1 MERYSKIFY
10 SVIKKNKGVYFLMK
24 QSKVL
29 IPTKKEAP
37 SDAEALSHK
46 MMIRAGYIY
55 QVSAGVWS
63 YLPLAYRVIRKVENI
78 IRDEMDKAGAVEMLM
93 PGLLPADLWKE
104 SGRYESYG
112 DNLFKLKD
120 RRDRD
125 FILGPTHEET
135 FTEVLR
141 DSIKS
146 YKKLPLVVYQLQD
159 KFRDEDRPRY
169 GILRGKE
176 FEMLD
181 GYSFSADQE
190 GLDEAYNNQAKAYR
204 NIFDRI
210 GLNYKVILADSGT
223 MGGKN
228 SQEFSAPAEV
238 GEDIIAYTDGDYA
251 ANIEKA
257 ESKFT
262 GVQQTAAPAPIEK
275 KATPG
280 AHTVDEA
287 AESLDLDPNQ
297 VIKTMLYIAKMSE
310 DEYQPVLVLMR
321 GDDEVNEAKV
331 TNALDCEELELATEE
346 DAEKYLNAHPGS
358 LGPVGVGEEVKI
370 LADNYVKVLVNM
382 ACGANEDGYHYV
394 NANIDRDFRVD
405 QFGDFRNVKEGE
417 IAPDGQPL
425 KFTPGIEIGH
435 IFKLGTHYSSKLGA
449 QVLDSNGRLTD
460 VIMGSYG
467 IGVTRL
473 LSAVAEQNADEN
485 GLVWPDSIAPFDV
498 HVIPVNAKK
507 EDQMAMADKIDQQL
521 TEAGYE
527 VLVDDRK
534 ERAGV
539 KFADSDLI
547 GIPIRVTV
555 GKKAQDGIVEIKIR
569 KTGETVEVKQEELVN
584 TVGILLKQL
593 NEEKNK

>member
-1 MERYSKIFY
+1 
-10 SVIKKNKGVYFLMK
+10 MK

-297 VIKTMLYIAKMSE
+297 VIKSMLYIAKMSE

-321 GDDEVNEAKV
+321 GNDEVNDAKV

-394 NANIDRDFRVD
+394 NANIDRNFRVD

-485 GLVWPDSIAPFDV
+485 GLFWPDSIAPFDV

>member
-1 MERYSKIFY
+1 MRQSKI
-10 SVIKKNKGVYFLMK
+10 
-24 QSKVL
+24 L

-63 YLPLAYRVIRKVENI
+63 YLPLAYRVIQKVENI
-78 IRDEMDKAGAVEMLM
+78 IRDEMDKADAVEMMM
-93 PGLLPADLWKE
+93 PALLPADLWKE

-135 FTEVLR
+135 FTEVIR

-181 GYSFSADQE
+181 GYSFSADQA
-190 GLDEAYNNQAKAYR
+190 GLDEAYEKQAQAYR
-204 NIFDRI
+204 NIFDRV

-228 SQEFSAPAEV
+228 SQEFSAPAKV

-251 ANIEKA
+251 ANLEKA
-257 ESKFT
+257 TSKFT
-262 GVQQTAAPAPIEK
+262 GVQQTAEPAELAK

-280 AHTVDEA
+280 AHSVDEA
-287 AESLDLDPNQ
+287 AESLGIDADQIL
-297 VIKTMLYIAKMSE
+297 KAMFFMAKIGE
-310 DEYQPVLVLMR
+310 DDYQPVMVLMR
-321 GDDEVNEAKV
+321 GNDEVNEAKV
-331 TNALDCEELELATEE
+331 TDALGCEELTLATEE
-346 DAEKYLNAHPGS
+346 QAVKYLGAHPGS
-358 LGPVGVGEEVKI
+358 LGPVGVGEDVKI

-382 ACGANEDGYHYV
+382 ACGANDDGHHYI

-405 QFGDFRNVKEGE
+405 EFGDFRNVKEGE
-417 IAPDGQPL
+417 IAPDGHPI

-435 IFKLGTHYSSKLGA
+435 IFKLGTHYSDKFGA
-449 QVLDSNGRLTD
+449 QVLNENGRLVD
-460 VIMGSYG
+460 VIMGCYG

-507 EDQMAMADKIDQQL
+507 DDQMAMANAIDEQL
-521 TEAGYE
+521 TAAGYE

-547 GIPIRVTV
+547 GIPIRITI
-555 GKKAQDGIVEIKIR
+555 GKKAADGIVEVKIR
-569 KTGETVEVKQEELVN
+569 KTGETIEVKQEEVAN

-593 NEEKNK
+593 NSED

>member
-1 MERYSKIFY
+1 MRQSKI
-10 SVIKKNKGVYFLMK
+10 
-24 QSKVL
+24 L

-46 MMIRAGYIY
+46 MMVRAGYIY

-78 IRDEMDKAGAVEMLM
+78 IRDEMDKADAVEMMM
-93 PGLLPADLWKE
+93 PALLPADLWKK

-135 FTEVLR
+135 FTEVIR

-181 GYSFSADQE
+181 GYSFSADQA
-190 GLDEAYNNQAKAYR
+190 GLDEAYEKQAQAYR
-204 NIFDRI
+204 NIFDRV

-228 SQEFSAPAEV
+228 SQEFSAPAKV

-251 ANIEKA
+251 ANLEKA
-257 ESKFT
+257 TSKFT
-262 GVQQTAAPAPIEK
+262 GVQQTDAPAELTK

-280 AHTVDEA
+280 AHSVDEA
-287 AESLDLDPNQ
+287 SESLGIDADQIL
-297 VIKTMLYIAKMSE
+297 KAMLFMAKMGE
-310 DEYQPVLVLMR
+310 DDYQPVMVLMR
-321 GDDEVNEAKV
+321 GNDEVNEAKV
-331 TNALDCEELELATEE
+331 TDALDCEELTLATEE
-346 DAEKYLNAHPGS
+346 QAVKYLGAHPGS
-358 LGPVGVGEEVKI
+358 LGPVGVGEDVKI

-382 ACGANEDGYHYV
+382 ACGANDDGHHYI

-405 QFGDFRNVKEGE
+405 EFGDFRNVKEGE
-417 IAPDGQPL
+417 IAPDGHPI

-435 IFKLGTHYSSKLGA
+435 IFKLGTHYSDKFGA
-449 QVLDSNGRLTD
+449 QVLNENGRLVD
-460 VIMGSYG
+460 VIMGCYG

-507 EDQMAMADKIDQQL
+507 DDQMAMANAIDEQL
-521 TEAGYE
+521 TAAGYE

-547 GIPIRVTV
+547 GIPIRITI
-555 GKKAQDGIVEIKIR
+555 GKKAADGIVEVKIR
-569 KTGETVEVKQEELVN
+569 KTGETIEVKQEEVAN

-593 NEEKNK
+593 NSED

>member
-1 MERYSKIFY
+1 MRQSKI
-10 SVIKKNKGVYFLMK
+10 
-24 QSKVL
+24 L

-78 IRDEMDKAGAVEMLM
+78 IRDEMAKADAVEMMM
-93 PGLLPADLWKE
+93 PALLPADLWKE

-135 FTEVLR
+135 FTEVIR

-181 GYSFSADQE
+181 GYSFSADQA
-190 GLDEAYNNQAKAYR
+190 GLDEAYDKQAQAYR
-204 NIFDRI
+204 NIFDRV

-228 SQEFSAPAEV
+228 SQEFSAPAKV
-238 GEDIIAYTDGDYA
+238 GEDVIAYTDGDYA
-251 ANIEKA
+251 ANLEKA
-257 ESKFT
+257 TSKFT
-262 GVQQTAAPAPIEK
+262 GVQQTAEPAELAK
-275 KATPG
+275 KATSG
-280 AHTVDEA
+280 AHSVDEA
-287 AESLDLDPNQ
+287 AASLGVDADQ
-297 VIKTMLYIAKMSE
+297 VLKAMLFMAKMGE
-310 DEYQPVLVLMR
+310 DDYQPVMVLMR
-321 GDDEVNEAKV
+321 GNDEVNEAKV
-331 TNALDCEELELATEE
+331 TDALDCEDLTLATE
-346 DAEKYLNAHPGS
+346 DQAVKYLGAHPGS
-358 LGPVGVGEEVKI
+358 LGPVGVGEDVKI

-382 ACGANEDGYHYV
+382 ACGANDDGHHYI

-417 IAPDGQPL
+417 IAPDGHPI

-435 IFKLGTHYSSKLGA
+435 IFKLGTHYSDKLGA
-449 QVLDSNGRLTD
+449 KVLNENGRLVD

-507 EDQMAMADKIDQQL
+507 DDQMAMANAIDQQL
-521 TEAGYE
+521 TAAGYE

-539 KFADSDLI
+539 KFADADLI
-547 GIPIRVTV
+547 GLPIRITI
-555 GKKAQDGIVEIKIR
+555 GKKAADGIVEVKIR
-569 KTGETVEVKQEELVN
+569 KTGETIEVKQEEVAN

-593 NEEKNK
+593 NSQDK

>member
-1 MERYSKIFY
+1 
-10 SVIKKNKGVYFLMK
+10 MK

-78 IRDEMDKAGAVEMLM
+78 IRNEMDKAGAVEMLM

-141 DSIKS
+141 DSVKS

-238 GEDIIAYTDGDYA
+238 GEDIIAYNDGDYA

-297 VIKTMLYIAKMSE
+297 VIKSMLYIAKMSE

-321 GDDEVNEAKV
+321 GNDEVNDAKV

-346 DAEKYLNAHPGS
+346 DTEKYLNAHPGS

-417 IAPDGQPL
+417 IAPDGKPL

>member
-1 MERYSKIFY
+1 MQQSKI
-10 SVIKKNKGVYFLMK
+10 
-24 QSKVL
+24 L

-46 MMIRAGYIY
+46 MMVRAGYIY
-55 QVSAGVWS
+55 QVSAGVWA
-63 YLPLAYRVIRKVENI
+63 YLPMAYRVIRKVENI
-78 IRDEMDKAGAVEMLM
+78 IRQEMEKAGAVEMMM
-93 PGLLPADLWKE
+93 PALLPADLWKE

-125 FILGPTHEET
+125 FIMGPTHEET
-135 FTEVLR
+135 FTEVIR

-181 GYSFSADQE
+181 GYSFSADQA
-190 GLDEAYNNQAKAYR
+190 GLDQAYDLQARAYR

-210 GLNYKVILADSGT
+210 GLDYKVILADSGT

-228 SQEFSAPAEV
+228 SQESSAPAEV

-251 ANIEKA
+251 ANLEKA
-257 ESKFT
+257 TSKFT
-262 GVQQTAAPAPIEK
+262 GVQQTAEPEKLEK
-275 KATPG
+275 KPTPG
-280 AHTVDEA
+280 AHSVDEA
-287 AESLDLDPNQ
+287 AESLGIDSNQ
-297 VIKTMLYIAKMSE
+297 IIKTMFYMAKMSE
-310 DEYQPVLVLMR
+310 EETQPVLVLMR
-321 GDDEVNEAKV
+321 GNDEVNEAK
-331 TNALDCEELELATEE
+331 LKDELGCEELELADEE
-346 DAEKYLNAHPGS
+346 DAVKYLGAHPGS
-358 LGPVGVGEEVKI
+358 LGPVGVGEDVKI
-370 LADNYVKVLVNM
+370 YADNYVKVMVNM
-382 ACGANEDGYHYV
+382 ACGANDDGHHYI

-417 IAPDGQPL
+417 IAPDGHPI

-435 IFKLGTHYSSKLGA
+435 IFKLGTHYSKKLGA
-449 QVLDSNGRLTD
+449 QVLDNNGRLVD

-467 IGVTRL
+467 IGVSRL
-473 LSAVAEQNADEN
+473 LSAVAEQTADDN

-507 EDQMAMADKIDQQL
+507 ADQMEMANEL
-521 TEAGYE
+521 TVALEKAGYD

-547 GIPIRVTV
+547 GIPIRITV
-555 GKKAQDGIVEIKIR
+555 GKKASDGIVEVKIR
-569 KTGETVEVKQEELVN
+569 KTGETVEVKTEEVVN
-584 TVGILLKQL
+584 TVAILLKQL
-593 NEEKNK
+593 SGQDNAEAK

>member
-1 MERYSKIFY
+1 
-10 SVIKKNKGVYFLMK
+10 MK

-257 ESKFT
+257 ESKFV

-297 VIKTMLYIAKMSE
+297 VIKSMLYMAKMSE

-321 GDDEVNEAKV
+321 GNDEVNEAKV
-331 TNALDCEELELATEE
+331 TNAIDCEELELATEE

-417 IAPDGQPL
+417 IAPDGKPL

>member
-1 MERYSKIFY
+1 
-10 SVIKKNKGVYFLMK
+10 MK

-297 VIKTMLYIAKMSE
+297 VIKSMLYIAKMSE

-321 GDDEVNEAKV
+321 GNDEVKDAKV

>member
-1 MERYSKIFY
+1 MRQSKI
-10 SVIKKNKGVYFLMK
+10 
-24 QSKVL
+24 L

-63 YLPLAYRVIRKVENI
+63 YLPLAYRVIQKVENI
-78 IRDEMDKAGAVEMLM
+78 IRDEMDKADAVEMMM
-93 PGLLPADLWKE
+93 PALLPADLWKE

-135 FTEVLR
+135 FTEVIR

-181 GYSFSADQE
+181 GYSFSADQA
-190 GLDEAYNNQAKAYR
+190 GLDEAYEKQAQAYR
-204 NIFDRI
+204 NIFDRV

-228 SQEFSAPAEV
+228 SQEFSAPAKV

-251 ANIEKA
+251 ANLEKA
-257 ESKFT
+257 TSKFT
-262 GVQQTAAPAPIEK
+262 GVQQTAEPAELAK

-280 AHTVDEA
+280 AHSVDEA
-287 AESLDLDPNQ
+287 AESLGIDADQIL
-297 VIKTMLYIAKMSE
+297 KAMFFMAKIGE
-310 DEYQPVLVLMR
+310 DDYQPVMVLMR
-321 GDDEVNEAKV
+321 GNDEVNEAKV
-331 TNALDCEELELATEE
+331 TDALGCEEFTLATEE
-346 DAEKYLNAHPGS
+346 QAVKYLGAHPGS
-358 LGPVGVGEEVKI
+358 LGPVGVGEDVKI

-382 ACGANEDGYHYV
+382 ACGANDDGHHYI

-405 QFGDFRNVKEGE
+405 EFGDFRNVKEGE
-417 IAPDGQPL
+417 IAPDGHPI

-435 IFKLGTHYSSKLGA
+435 IFKLGTHYSDKFGA
-449 QVLDSNGRLTD
+449 QVLNENGRLVD
-460 VIMGSYG
+460 VIMGCYG

-507 EDQMAMADKIDQQL
+507 DDQMAMANAIDEQL
-521 TEAGYE
+521 TAAGYE

-547 GIPIRVTV
+547 GIPIRITI
-555 GKKAQDGIVEIKIR
+555 GKKAADGIVEVKIR
-569 KTGETVEVKQEELVN
+569 KTGETIEVKQEEVAN

-593 NEEKNK
+593 NSED

>member
-1 MERYSKIFY
+1 MQQSKI
-10 SVIKKNKGVYFLMK
+10 
-24 QSKVL
+24 L

-46 MMIRAGYIY
+46 MMVRAGYIY
-55 QVSAGVWS
+55 QVSAGVWA
-63 YLPLAYRVIRKVENI
+63 YLPMAYRVIRKVENI
-78 IRDEMDKAGAVEMLM
+78 IRQEMEKAGAVEMMM
-93 PGLLPADLWKE
+93 PALLPADLWKE

-125 FILGPTHEET
+125 FIMGPTHEET
-135 FTEVLR
+135 FTEVIR

-181 GYSFSADQE
+181 GYSFSADQA
-190 GLDEAYNNQAKAYR
+190 GLDQAYDLQARAYR

-210 GLNYKVILADSGT
+210 GLDYKVILADSGT

-228 SQEFSAPAEV
+228 LQEFSAPAEV

-251 ANIEKA
+251 ANLEKA
-257 ESKFT
+257 TSKFT
-262 GVQQTAAPAPIEK
+262 GVQQTAEPEKLEK
-275 KATPG
+275 KPTPG
-280 AHTVDEA
+280 AHSVDEA
-287 AESLDLDPNQ
+287 AESLGIDSNQ
-297 VIKTMLYIAKMSE
+297 IIKTMFYMAKMSE
-310 DEYQPVLVLMR
+310 EETQPVLVLMR
-321 GDDEVNEAKV
+321 GNDEVNEAK
-331 TNALDCEELELATEE
+331 LKDELGCEELELADEE
-346 DAEKYLNAHPGS
+346 DAVKYLGAHPGS
-358 LGPVGVGEEVKI
+358 LGPVGVGEDVKI
-370 LADNYVKVLVNM
+370 YADNYVKVMVNM
-382 ACGANEDGYHYV
+382 ACGANDDGHHYI

-417 IAPDGQPL
+417 IAPDGHPI

-435 IFKLGTHYSSKLGA
+435 IFKLGTHYSKKLGA
-449 QVLDSNGRLTD
+449 QVLDNNGRLVD

-467 IGVTRL
+467 IGVSRL
-473 LSAVAEQNADEN
+473 LSAVAEQTADDN

-507 EDQMAMADKIDQQL
+507 ADQMEMANEL
-521 TEAGYE
+521 TVALEKAGYD

-547 GIPIRVTV
+547 GIPIRITV
-555 GKKAQDGIVEIKIR
+555 GKKASDGIVEVKIR
-569 KTGETVEVKQEELVN
+569 KTGETVEVKTEEVVN
-584 TVGILLKQL
+584 TVAILLKQL
-593 NEEKNK
+593 SGQDDAEAK

>member
-1 MERYSKIFY
+1 MRQSKI
-10 SVIKKNKGVYFLMK
+10 
-24 QSKVL
+24 L

-46 MMIRAGYIY
+46 MMVRAGYIY

-78 IRDEMDKAGAVEMLM
+78 IRDEMNKADAVEMMM
-93 PGLLPADLWKE
+93 PALLPADLWKE

-135 FTEVLR
+135 FTEVIR

-181 GYSFSADQE
+181 GYSFSADQA
-190 GLDEAYNNQAKAYR
+190 GLDEAYEKQAQAYR
-204 NIFDRI
+204 NIFDRV

-228 SQEFSAPAEV
+228 SQEFSAPAKV

-251 ANIEKA
+251 ANLEKA
-257 ESKFT
+257 TSKFT
-262 GVQQTAAPAPIEK
+262 GVQQTDAPAELTK

-280 AHTVDEA
+280 AHSVDEA
-287 AESLDLDPNQ
+287 SESLGIDADQIL
-297 VIKTMLYIAKMSE
+297 KAMLFMAKMGE
-310 DEYQPVLVLMR
+310 DDYQPVMVLMR
-321 GDDEVNEAKV
+321 GNDEVNEAKV
-331 TNALDCEELELATEE
+331 TDALDCEELTLATEE
-346 DAEKYLNAHPGS
+346 QAVKYLSAHPGS
-358 LGPVGVGEEVKI
+358 LGPVGVGEDVKI

-382 ACGANEDGYHYV
+382 ACGANDDGHHYI

-405 QFGDFRNVKEGE
+405 EFGDFRNVKEGE
-417 IAPDGQPL
+417 IAPDGHPI

-435 IFKLGTHYSSKLGA
+435 IFKLGTHYSDKFGA
-449 QVLDSNGRLTD
+449 QVLNENGRLVD
-460 VIMGSYG
+460 VIMGCYG

-507 EDQMAMADKIDQQL
+507 DDQMAMANAIDEQL
-521 TEAGYE
+521 TAAGYE

-547 GIPIRVTV
+547 GIPIRITI
-555 GKKAQDGIVEIKIR
+555 GKKAADGIVEVKIR
-569 KTGETVEVKQEELVN
+569 KTGETIEVKQEEVAN

-593 NEEKNK
+593 NSED

>member
-1 MERYSKIFY
+1 
-10 SVIKKNKGVYFLMK
+10 MK

-228 SQEFSAPAEV
+228 SQEFSALAEV

-297 VIKTMLYIAKMSE
+297 VIKSMLYIAKMSE

>member
-1 MERYSKIFY
+1 
-10 SVIKKNKGVYFLMK
+10 MK

-297 VIKTMLYIAKMSE
+297 VIKSMLYIVKMSE

-331 TNALDCEELELATEE
+331 TNALDCEELELATDE

-417 IAPDGQPL
+417 IAPDGKPL

>member
-1 MERYSKIFY
+1 
-10 SVIKKNKGVYFLMK
+10 MK

-297 VIKTMLYIAKMSE
+297 VIKSMLYIAKMSE

-382 ACGANEDGYHYV
+382 ACGANEDGYHYI

-417 IAPDGQPL
+417 IAPDGKPL

-485 GLVWPDSIAPFDV
+485 GLVWPNSIAPFDV

-569 KTGETVEVKQEELVN
+569 KTGETIEVKQEELVN

>member
-1 MERYSKIFY
+1 
-10 SVIKKNKGVYFLMK
+10 MK

-262 GVQQTAAPAPIEK
+262 GVQQTAAPASIEK

-297 VIKTMLYIAKMSE
+297 VIKSMLYIAKMSE

-569 KTGETVEVKQEELVN
+569 KTGEAVEVKQEELVN

>member
-1 MERYSKIFY
+1 
-10 SVIKKNKGVYFLMK
+10 MK

-29 IPTKKEAP
+29 IPTKKEVP

-257 ESKFT
+257 ESKFV

-297 VIKTMLYIAKMSE
+297 VIKSMLYIAKMSE

-331 TNALDCEELELATEE
+331 TNAIDCEELELATEE

-358 LGPVGVGEEVKI
+358 LGPVGVSEEVKI

-382 ACGANEDGYHYV
+382 ACGANEDGYHYI

-417 IAPDGQPL
+417 IAPDGKPL

-584 TVGILLKQL
+584 TVEILLKQL

>member
-1 MERYSKIFY
+1 MRQSKI
-10 SVIKKNKGVYFLMK
+10 
-24 QSKVL
+24 L

-46 MMIRAGYIY
+46 MMVRAGYIY

-78 IRDEMDKAGAVEMLM
+78 IRDEMDKADAVEMMM
-93 PGLLPADLWKE
+93 PALLPADLWKE

-135 FTEVLR
+135 FTEVIR

-181 GYSFSADQE
+181 GYSFSADQA
-190 GLDEAYNNQAKAYR
+190 GLDEAYEKQAQAYR
-204 NIFDRI
+204 NIFDRV

-228 SQEFSAPAEV
+228 SQEFSAPAKV

-251 ANIEKA
+251 ANLEKA
-257 ESKFT
+257 TSKFT
-262 GVQQTAAPAPIEK
+262 GVQQTDAPAELTK

-280 AHTVDEA
+280 AHSVDEA
-287 AESLDLDPNQ
+287 SESLGIDADQIL
-297 VIKTMLYIAKMSE
+297 KAMLFMAKMGE
-310 DEYQPVLVLMR
+310 DDCQPVMVLMR
-321 GDDEVNEAKV
+321 GNDEVNEAKV
-331 TNALDCEELELATEE
+331 TDALDCEELTLATEE
-346 DAEKYLNAHPGS
+346 RAVKYLGAHPGS
-358 LGPVGVGEEVKI
+358 LGPVGVGEDVKI

-382 ACGANEDGYHYV
+382 ACGANDDGHHYI

-405 QFGDFRNVKEGE
+405 EFGDFRNVKEGE
-417 IAPDGQPL
+417 IAPDGHPI

-435 IFKLGTHYSSKLGA
+435 IFKLGTHYSDKFGA
-449 QVLDSNGRLTD
+449 QVLNENGRLVD
-460 VIMGSYG
+460 VIMGCYG

-507 EDQMAMADKIDQQL
+507 DDQMAMANAIDEQL
-521 TEAGYE
+521 TAAGYE

-547 GIPIRVTV
+547 GIPIRITI
-555 GKKAQDGIVEIKIR
+555 GKKAADGIVEVKIR
-569 KTGETVEVKQEELVN
+569 KTGETIEVKQEEVAN

-593 NEEKNK
+593 NSED

>member
-1 MERYSKIFY
+1 
-10 SVIKKNKGVYFLMK
+10 MK

-78 IRDEMDKAGAVEMLM
+78 IRNEMDKAGAVEMLM

-141 DSIKS
+141 DSVKS

-297 VIKTMLYIAKMSE
+297 VIKSMLYIAKMSE

-321 GDDEVNEAKV
+321 GNDEVNDAKV

-346 DAEKYLNAHPGS
+346 DTEKYLNAHPGS

-417 IAPDGQPL
+417 IAPDGKPL
-425 KFTPGIEIGH
+425 KFAPGIEIGH

>member
-1 MERYSKIFY
+1 
-10 SVIKKNKGVYFLMK
+10 MK
-24 QSKVL
+24 QSKIL

-46 MMIRAGYIY
+46 MMVRAGYIY
-55 QVSAGVWS
+55 QISSGVWS
-63 YLPLAYRVIRKVENI
+63 YLPLAYRVIRKVEQI
-78 IRDEMDKAGAVEMLM
+78 IREEMDNAGAYEMMM
-93 PGLLPADLWKE
+93 PALLPAELWKQ
-104 SGRYESYG
+104 SGRYEAYG
-112 DNLFKLKD
+112 DNLYKLSD
-120 RRDRD
+120 RNDRE
-125 FILGPTHEET
+125 FVLGPTHEES

-181 GYSFSADQE
+181 AYSFAADE
-190 GLDEAYNNQAKAYR
+190 AGLDEAYQQQAQAYR
-204 NIFDRI
+204 NIFDRV
-210 GLNYKVILADSGT
+210 GLKYKIILADSGT
-223 MGGKN
+223 IGGDN

-238 GEDIIAYTDGDYA
+238 GEDVIVYTDGGYA
-251 ANIEKA
+251 ANLEKA
-257 ESKFT
+257 TSKFN
-262 GVQQTAAPAPIEK
+262 GVQQTAEPAELK
-275 KATPG
+275 KQATPG

-287 AESLDLDPNQ
+287 AESLGIDASQIL
-297 VIKTMLYIAKMSE
+297 KSMLFMAKMGE
-310 DEYQPVLVLMR
+310 DDYQPVLVLMR
-321 GDDEVNEAKV
+321 GNDEVNETKV
-331 TNALDCEELELATEE
+331 TNALGCEDLELATEA
-346 DAEKYLNAHPGS
+346 DAAKYLGAHPGS
-358 LGPVGVGEEVKI
+358 LGPVGVGEDVKI

-382 ACGANEDGYHYV
+382 ACGANDDGYHFV

-405 QFGDFRNVKEGE
+405 QFGDFRNVQEGE
-417 IAPDGQPL
+417 IAPDGHPI
-425 KFTPGIEIGH
+425 KFTNGIEIGH
-435 IFKLGTHYSSKLGA
+435 IFKLGTGYSEKLGA
-449 QVLDSNGRLTD
+449 KVLDKNGRLVD
-460 VIMGSYG
+460 MIMGCYG
-467 IGVTRL
+467 IGVTRM

-507 EDQMAMADKIDQQL
+507 EEQMTMANNIEDQL
-521 TEAGYE
+521 TKAGYE

-547 GIPIRVTV
+547 GIPLRVTI
-555 GKKAQDGIVEIKIR
+555 GKKAADGIVEVKIR
-569 KTGETVEVKQEELVN
+569 KTGETIEVKQEELVN

-593 NEEKNK
+593 ADQSVEDK

>member
-1 MERYSKIFY
+1 
-10 SVIKKNKGVYFLMK
+10 MK

-297 VIKTMLYIAKMSE
+297 VIKSMLYIAKMSE

-321 GDDEVNEAKV
+321 GNDEVNDAKV

-394 NANIDRDFRVD
+394 NANIDRNFRVD

-460 VIMGSYG
+460 LIMGSYG

>member
-1 MERYSKIFY
+1 MRQSKI
-10 SVIKKNKGVYFLMK
+10 
-24 QSKVL
+24 L

-78 IRDEMDKAGAVEMLM
+78 IRDEMAKADAVEMMM
-93 PGLLPADLWKE
+93 PALLPADLWKE

-135 FTEVLR
+135 FTEVIR

-181 GYSFSADQE
+181 GYSFSADQA
-190 GLDEAYNNQAKAYR
+190 GLDEAYDKQAQAYR
-204 NIFDRI
+204 NIFDRV

-228 SQEFSAPAEV
+228 SQEFSAPAKV
-238 GEDIIAYTDGDYA
+238 GEDVIAYTDGDYA
-251 ANIEKA
+251 ANLEKA
-257 ESKFT
+257 TSKFT
-262 GVQQTAAPAPIEK
+262 GVQQTAEPAELAK

-280 AHTVDEA
+280 AHSVDEA
-287 AESLDLDPNQ
+287 AASLGVDADQ
-297 VIKTMLYIAKMSE
+297 VLKAMLFMAKMGE
-310 DEYQPVLVLMR
+310 DDYQPVMVLMR
-321 GDDEVNEAKV
+321 GNDEVNEAKV
-331 TNALDCEELELATEE
+331 TDALDCENLTLATE
-346 DAEKYLNAHPGS
+346 DQAVKYLGAHPGS
-358 LGPVGVGEEVKI
+358 LGPVGVGEDVKI

-382 ACGANEDGYHYV
+382 ACGANDDGHHYI

-417 IAPDGQPL
+417 IAPDGHPI

-435 IFKLGTHYSSKLGA
+435 IFKLGTHYSDKLGA
-449 QVLDSNGRLTD
+449 KVLNENGRLVD

-507 EDQMAMADKIDQQL
+507 DDQMAMANAIDQQL
-521 TEAGYE
+521 TAAGYE

-539 KFADSDLI
+539 KFADADLI
-547 GIPIRVTV
+547 GLPIRITI
-555 GKKAQDGIVEIKIR
+555 GKKAADGIVEVKIR
-569 KTGETVEVKQEELVN
+569 KTGETIEVKQEEVAN

-593 NEEKNK
+593 NSQDK

>member
-1 MERYSKIFY
+1 
-10 SVIKKNKGVYFLMK
+10 MK

-297 VIKTMLYIAKMSE
+297 VIKSMLYIAKMSE
-310 DEYQPVLVLMR
+310 DDYQPVLVLMR

-370 LADNYVKVLVNM
+370 LADNYVKILVNM

-417 IAPDGQPL
+417 IAPDGKPL

>member
-1 MERYSKIFY
+1 
-10 SVIKKNKGVYFLMK
+10 MK

-181 GYSFSADQE
+181 SYSFSADQE

-297 VIKTMLYIAKMSE
+297 VIKSMLYIAKMSE

-321 GDDEVNEAKV
+321 GNDEVNDAKV

>member
-1 MERYSKIFY
+1 
-10 SVIKKNKGVYFLMK
+10 MK

-78 IRDEMDKAGAVEMLM
+78 IRNEMDKAGAVEMLM

-141 DSIKS
+141 DSVKS

-190 GLDEAYNNQAKAYR
+190 GLDEAYNNQAKAFLIIFYR
-204 NIFDRI
+204 IV
-210 GLNYKVILADSGT
+210 LNYNVFLSDSGT

-297 VIKTMLYIAKMSE
+297 VIKSMLYIAKMSE

-321 GDDEVNEAKV
+321 GNDEVNDAKV

-346 DAEKYLNAHPGS
+346 DTEKYLNAHPGS

-417 IAPDGQPL
+417 IAPDGKPL

-593 NEEKNK
+593 NEEKNKYFKLMWLRC

>member
-1 MERYSKIFY
+1 
-10 SVIKKNKGVYFLMK
+10 MK
-24 QSKVL
+24 QSMML

-37 SDAEALSHK
+37 SDAEALSHQ
-46 MMIRAGYIY
+46 MMVRAGYIY

-63 YLPLAYRVIRKVENI
+63 YLPLAYRVIRKVEAI
-78 IRDEMDKAGAVEMLM
+78 IRDEMAKAGAVEMMM
-93 PGLLPADLWKE
+93 PALLPADLWRE
-104 SGRYESYG
+104 SGRYETYG
-112 DNLFKLKD
+112 DNLYKLKD

-135 FTEVLR
+135 FTSVIR

-146 YKKLPLVVYQLQD
+146 YKKLPLTVYQLQD

-181 GYSFSADQE
+181 GYSFASNLA
-190 GLDEAYNNQAKAYR
+190 GLDKAYDLQAQAYR
-204 NIFDRI
+204 NIFDRVGI
-210 GLNYKVILADSGT
+210 NYKIILADSGT

-228 SQEFSAPAEV
+228 SQEFSAPAKI
-238 GEDIIAYTDGDYA
+238 GEDIIAYTDGGYA

-257 ESKFT
+257 TSKFA
-262 GVQQTAAPAPIEK
+262 GEQQTDAPAELAK
-275 KATPG
+275 KPTPG

-287 AESLDLDPNQ
+287 AESLGMDADQIL
-297 VIKTMLYIAKMSE
+297 KSMLFVARTAE
-310 DEYQPVLVLMR
+310 EEQPVMVLMR
-321 GDDEVNEAKV
+321 GNDEVNEAKV
-331 TNALDCEELELATEE
+331 KDALACDELELADE
-346 DAEKYLNAHPGS
+346 AVAVKYLGAHPGS
-358 LGPVGVGEEVKI
+358 LGPVGVGEDVKI
-370 LADNYVKVLVNM
+370 LADDYVKVLVNM
-382 ACGANEDGYHYV
+382 ACGANDDGHHFI

-405 QFGDFRNVKEGE
+405 QFGDFRNVREGE
-417 IAPDGQPL
+417 IAPDGHPL

-435 IFKLGTHYSSKLGA
+435 IFKLGTHYSEKLGA
-449 QVLDSNGRLTD
+449 KVLDENGRQTD
-460 VIMGSYG
+460 VIMGCYG

-473 LSAVAEQNADEN
+473 LSAVAEQTADDH

-498 HVIPVNAKK
+498 HVIPVNVKK
-507 EDQMAMADKIDQQL
+507 DDQVKMANELDDAL
-521 TEAGYE
+521 TAAGYE

-555 GKKAQDGIVEIKIR
+555 GKKASDGIVEIKIR
-569 KTGETVEVKQEELVN
+569 KTGETIEVKQEEVVD
-584 TVGILLKQL
+584 TVKILLKQL
-593 NEEKNK
+593 ADQSQN

>member
-1 MERYSKIFY
+1 
-10 SVIKKNKGVYFLMK
+10 MK

-262 GVQQTAAPAPIEK
+262 SVQQTAAPAPIEK

-297 VIKTMLYIAKMSE
+297 VIKSMLYIAKMSE
-310 DEYQPVLVLMR
+310 DDYQPVLVLMR

>member
-1 MERYSKIFY
+1 
-10 SVIKKNKGVYFLMK
+10 MK

-93 PGLLPADLWKE
+93 PGLLPADLWEE

-112 DNLFKLKD
+112 ANLFKLKD

-181 GYSFSADQE
+181 GYSFSADQA
-190 GLDEAYNNQAKAYR
+190 GLDEAYNDQAKAYR

-238 GEDIIAYTDGDYA
+238 GEDVIAYTDGDYA

-262 GVQQTAAPAPIEK
+262 GVQQTATPAPIEK

-297 VIKTMLYIAKMSE
+297 VIKSMLYIAKMSE

-321 GDDEVNEAKV
+321 GNDEVNETKV
-331 TNALDCEELELATEE
+331 TNALDCEELELATEDE
-346 DAEKYLNAHPGS
+346 TEKYLNAHPGS
-358 LGPVGVGEEVKI
+358 LGPVGVGEEVTI

-405 QFGDFRNVKEGE
+405 QFGDFRTVKEGE
-417 IAPDGQPL
+417 IAPDGKPL
-425 KFTPGIEIGH
+425 KFTAGIEIGH

-460 VIMGSYG
+460 IIMGSYG

-507 EDQMAMADKIDQQL
+507 ADQMDMAAEIDRQL

-593 NEEKNK
+593 NDEKNK